1 MQRTG
6 CRKEITMQEK
16 AKKQFS
22 LSLLIRIFLALL
34 VVISIGICARSI
46 MQYNEL
52 NREAE
57 ALENALK
64 ELSETRAELVED
76 LGSADELKRVLSDYQ
91 LYQELI
97 DEASPTSEALEEYR
111 AQMDYIRDILNS
123 SKNREYIE
131 KVAKEKLNLYFADEK
146 LIYNDIN

>member
-1 MQRTG
+1 
-6 CRKEITMQEK
+6 MQEK

-91 LYQELI
+91 LYQELPQLTPRLHFLAAVFFCAYG
-97 DEASPTSEALEEYR
+97 D
-111 AQMDYIRDILNS
+111 S
-123 SKNREYIE
+123 SKSQFQNPS
-131 KVAKEKLNLYFADEK
+131 F
-146 LIYNDIN
+146 